1 MTALRGVVARL
12 CRASLN
18 AWDVDSSIGPLIRAR
33 RTGRYM
39 GALSARRS
47 RPDRGR
53 VIVVGNGRM
62 LIDVGADAR
71 PVGWEHG
78 STVEGA
84 AHLADWRSGNAS
96 LTSDSTRYPG
106 PRLPSLQQHRS
117 RRSALVQ
124 PSRRYFA

>member
-1 MTALRGVVARL
+1 MTALLGVVARL

-18 AWDVDSSIGPLIRAR
+18 AWDVDSSIGPLIRGR

-39 GALSARRS
+39 GALTTRRS

-62 LIDVGADAR
+62 LIDVGAAAR

-78 STVEGA
+78 STVEGT
-84 AHLADWRSGNAS
+84 AHLADW
-96 LTSDSTRYPG
+96 
-106 PRLPSLQQHRS
+106 
-117 RRSALVQ
+117 
-124 PSRRYFA
+124 